1 MVDLS
6 MSFCS
11 LYMPYLK
18 LGSTPF
24 ARRYL
29 GYRGFFLFLGVLRCF
44 SSPGIPFIRYEFT
57 HECWEFV
64 SAGFPIRKSVD
75 RCVFATP
82 HSFSQLIASFI
93 GSWCQGIHRM
103 LFLTWPYD
111 LFVEI
116 VIFKFKFEDLIY
128 DVLVFWLYMQLSWFK
143 KIESRPIC
151 TDDYATCGFIIK
163 GIREVPSLWLL
174 PAGRSLFP

>member
-1 MVDLS
+1 MVDCS
-6 MSFCS
+6 KSFCS
-11 LYMPYLK
+11 LHMPYLK

-29 GYRGFFLFLGVLRCF
+29 EYRGFFLFLGVLRCF
-44 SSPGIPFIRYEFT
+44 SSPGIPFIRYGFT
-57 HECWEFV
+57 PECWEFV
-64 SAGFPIRKSVD
+64 SAGFPIRTSVD

-116 VIFKFKFEDLIY
+116 VILNLNLKIWFY
-128 DVLVFWLYMQLSWFK
+128 DVLVFDC
-143 KIESRPIC
+143 IC
-151 TDDYATCGFIIK
+151 NCLGSIVLHPKMHGGPGWTRTTDLTL
-163 GIREVPSLWLL
+163 IRRAL
-174 PAGRSLFP
+174 